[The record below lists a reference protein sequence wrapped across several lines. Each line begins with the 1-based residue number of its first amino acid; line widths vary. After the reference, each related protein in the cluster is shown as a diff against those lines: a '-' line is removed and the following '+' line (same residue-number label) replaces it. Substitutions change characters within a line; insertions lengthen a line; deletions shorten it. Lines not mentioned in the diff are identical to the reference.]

1 MFLLSDFSYNLL
13 TKYIILVILYNIINI
28 IGGVM
33 INIIFLQLLKLTLKQ
48 LLLSYEKII
57 IEKDREN
64 FNIRINDTDNIS
76 FKLSSEYIKDI
87 NNERDIKKEDIL
99 KMRGEGMTQVSIA
112 SITGLSQSYISKVL
126 KENYEEGANYEK
138 K

>member
-1 MFLLSDFSYNLL
+1 
-13 TKYIILVILYNIINI
+13 
-28 IGGVM
+28 M

>member
-1 MFLLSDFSYNLL
+1 
-13 TKYIILVILYNIINI
+13 
-28 IGGVM
+28 M

-64 FNIRINDTDNIS
+64 FNIKINDTDNIS

-99 KMRGEGMTQVSIA
+99 KMRSEGMTQVSIA

-126 KENYEEGANYEK
+126 QEK
-138 K
+138 NKGEK

>member
-1 MFLLSDFSYNLL
+1 
-13 TKYIILVILYNIINI
+13 
-28 IGGVM
+28 M

-64 FNIRINDTDNIS
+64 FNIKINDTDNIS

-99 KMRGEGMTQVSIA
+99 KMRSEGMTQVSIA
-112 SITGLSQSYISKVL
+112 SITGLSQSYICKVL
-126 KENYEEGANYEK
+126 KEHYEKGANYEK
-138 K
+138 KQ

>member
-1 MFLLSDFSYNLL
+1 
-13 TKYIILVILYNIINI
+13 
-28 IGGVM
+28 M

-64 FNIRINDTDNIS
+64 FNIKINDTDNIS

-99 KMRGEGMTQVSIA
+99 KMRNEGMTQVSIA

-126 KENYEEGANYEK
+126 KEKNKEN
-138 K
+138 